1 MELQFIG
8 ADHEVTGSCHFLQVG
23 NKNLLIDCGMRQGG
37 MKYENVPLPVP
48 ASRIDFV
55 IVTHAHIDHTGML
68 PKLYKDGFRGQVVAT
83 EATASLCDIMLRDSA
98 HIQTMEAEWK
108 NKKDRS
114 GSKTEKV
121 EPVYS
126 MEDAMNLIRLLAPY
140 SYGKIYTLCDGVRF
154 RFTDI
159 GHLLGSASVEL
170 WLTEGRTEKKIV
182 FSGDIGNKDQPLLK
196 DPAKTAEADYV
207 VMEST
212 YGDRLHEGDWAP
224 PVEELAQI
232 LRDTFARGGNV
243 VIPSFAVG
251 RTQVILYYLRQI
263 KQHDMVPEF
272 KNFPVYVDSPLAV
285 DATEIFLENE
295 QACYDEEALGLIH
308 QGINPITF
316 PGLKLTIST
325 EESKAILD
333 DYDPKVIISASGM
346 CDAGRIKHHL
356 KHNLWKPDSTILFVG
371 YQSAGSPGRRIL
383 DGAEEIKIFG
393 ESVAVRARIESLKS
407 LSGHAD
413 KNGLLDWLGGF
424 EEKPRQVFVVHGDDE
439 VATGFAMLLGEKG
452 YSAMA
457 PYSGTRFDLAT
468 GKFIEV
474 TKGVLLSK
482 GTKARTVSDSY
493 TKLKITTKQLQDLVE
508 ASTGL
513 PNKDLDKFTKELEK
527 LMEKYRR

>member
-8 ADHEVTGSCHFLQVG
+8 ADHDVTGSCHFLQIG
-23 NKNLLIDCGMRQGG
+23 KKSILIDCGMRQGAV
-37 MKYENVPLPVP
+37 KYEVVPLPVP
-48 ASRIDFV
+48 ASKIDFV

-83 EATASLCDIMLRDSA
+83 TATASLCDIMLRDSA

-108 NKKDRS
+108 NKK
-114 GSKTEKV
+114 EKRGGNEGEA
-121 EPVYS
+121 EPIYT
-126 MEDAMNLIRLLAPY
+126 MEDAMNLIRLLVPY
-140 SYGKIYTLCDGVRF
+140 SYGKIFTLCEGVRF

-159 GHLLGSASVEL
+159 GHLLGSSSVEL

-196 DPAKTAEADYV
+196 DPKKTDEADYV

-224 PVEELAQI
+224 PVEELAEI
-232 LRDTFARGGNV
+232 LRDTFRRGGNV

-251 RTQVILYYLRQI
+251 RTQVMLYYLRHI
-263 KQHDMVPEF
+263 KQNDMVPEYR
-272 KNFPVYVDSPLAV
+272 NFPVYVDSPLAV
-285 DATEIFLENE
+285 DATEIFLANE
-295 QACYDEEALGLIH
+295 EDCYDEEAMALIRS
-308 QGINPITF
+308 GINPITF
-316 PGLKLTIST
+316 PGLRLTIST

-333 DYDPKVIISASGM
+333 DYHPKVIISASGM

-356 KHNLWKPDSTILFVG
+356 KHNLWRQDSTILFVG
-371 YQSAGSPGRRIL
+371 YQAAGSPGRRIL

-393 ESVAVRARIESLKS
+393 EPVAIRAKIESLKS

-413 KNGLLDWLGGF
+413 RDGLLDWLGGF
-424 EEKPRQVFVVHGDDE
+424 QEKPHQVFVVHGDDE
-439 VATGFAMLLGEKG
+439 VATEFAMRLDGMG

-457 PYSGTRFDLAT
+457 PFSGTRYDLAN

-474 TKGVLLSK
+474 TRGVPR
-482 GTKARTVSDSY
+482 TKAARARSVSDSY
-493 TKLKITTKQLQDLVE
+493 TKLKLTSKRLEELIE
-508 ASTGL
+508 GSTGL
-513 PNKDLDKFTKELEK
+513 PNKDLDKFTKDLER
-527 LMEKYRR
+527 LLEKYRR

>member
-23 NKNLLIDCGMRQGG
+23 SKNILIDCGMRQGS
-37 MKYENVPLPVP
+37 MKFENVPLPVP

-68 PKLYKDGFRGQVVAT
+68 PKLYKDGFRGQVAAT

-98 HIQTMEAEWK
+98 HIQTMEAEWR
-108 NKKDRS
+108 NKKEKRS
-114 GSKTEKV
+114 GKEEPF
-121 EPVYS
+121 EPVYT
-126 MEDAMNLIRLLAPY
+126 MEDAMNLIRLIAPY
-140 SYGKIYTLCDGVRF
+140 SYGKIYTLCEGVRF

-159 GHLLGSASVEL
+159 GHLLGSSSVEL

-182 FSGDIGNKDQPLLK
+182 FSGDIGNKDQPILK
-196 DPAKTAEADYV
+196 DPGKTEEADYV

-212 YGDRLHEGDWAP
+212 YGDRLHEGDWEP
-224 PVEELAQI
+224 PLKELTDI
-232 LRDTFARGGNV
+232 LRDTFRRGGNV

-251 RTQVILYYLRQI
+251 RTQVMLFYLRQI
-263 KQHDMVPEF
+263 KQNDLLPEF

-295 QACYDEEALGLIH
+295 EECYDEESLTLIH

-333 DYDPKVIISASGM
+333 DYEPKVIISASGM

-356 KHNLWKPDSTILFVG
+356 KHNLWRPESTILFVG

-383 DGAEEIKIFG
+383 EGAEEIRLFG
-393 ESVAVRARIESLKS
+393 ETVAVRARIESLKS

-413 KNGLLDWLGGF
+413 RDGLLDWIGGF
-424 EEKPRQVFVVHGDDE
+424 TQKPRQVFVVHGDDE
-439 VATGFAMLLGEKG
+439 VATGFAMLLSEKG
-452 YSAMA
+452 FSAMA
-457 PYSGTRFDLAT
+457 PFSGTRYDLAT
-468 GKFIEV
+468 GKFIEI

-482 GTKARTVSDSY
+482 AAKARTVSDSY
-493 TKLKITTKQLQDLVE
+493 TKLKITAGRLQE
-508 ASTGL
+508 MIAQSTGL
-513 PNKDLDKFTKELEK
+513 PNKDLDRFTKELEK
-527 LMEKYRR
+527 LMEKYRV